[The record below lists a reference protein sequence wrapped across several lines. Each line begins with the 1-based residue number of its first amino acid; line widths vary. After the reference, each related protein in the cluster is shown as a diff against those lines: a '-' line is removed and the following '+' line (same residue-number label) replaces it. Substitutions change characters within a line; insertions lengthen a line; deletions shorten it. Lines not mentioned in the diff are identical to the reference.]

1 MKIIVNDDINMIIFL
16 NKIYLNQIDFEDK
29 EKLEIYFR
37 KLLKTLKEFYKIN
50 INGYYEINVYVDNN
64 YGVILE
70 LKKEEI
76 EYFSYYEDEVDM
88 QLIVHNTVFLYEIED
103 YFWIEKELK
112 NKILLYKYNKKIY
125 MVINHNIDDI
135 LLGKI
140 IENSNLKYKDN
151 QKIIKEKNLIT
162 IYLWYNKA
170 GLEVV

>member
-88 QLIVHNTVFLYEIED
+88 QLIVYNTVFLYEIED
-103 YFWIEKELK
+103 YFWMEKELK

-162 IYLWYNKA
+162 I
-170 GLEVV
+170 

>member
-125 MVINHNIDDI
+125 MVINHNVDDI

-162 IYLWYNKA
+162 IWYNKA

>member
-140 IENSNLKYKDN
+140 IENGNLKYKDN

-162 IYLWYNKA
+162 I
-170 GLEVV
+170 

>member
-1 MKIIVNDDINMIIFL
+1 MIL

-29 EKLEIYFR
+29 EKLEIYFH

-125 MVINHNIDDI
+125 MVINHNVDDI

-162 IYLWYNKA
+162 I
-170 GLEVV
+170 

>member
-1 MKIIVNDDINMIIFL
+1 M
-16 NKIYLNQIDFEDK
+16 
-29 EKLEIYFR
+29 
-37 KLLKTLKEFYKIN
+37 KTLKEFYKIN

-162 IYLWYNKA
+162 I
-170 GLEVV
+170 

>member
-29 EKLEIYFR
+29 EKLEIYFH

-64 YGVILE
+64 YGVFLE

-125 MVINHNIDDI
+125 MVINHNVDDI

-162 IYLWYNKA
+162 I
-170 GLEVV
+170 

>member
-1 MKIIVNDDINMIIFL
+1 
-16 NKIYLNQIDFEDK
+16 
-29 EKLEIYFR
+29 
-37 KLLKTLKEFYKIN
+37 
-50 INGYYEINVYVDNN
+50 
-64 YGVILE
+64 
-70 LKKEEI
+70 
-76 EYFSYYEDEVDM
+76 M

-162 IYLWYNKA
+162 I
-170 GLEVV
+170 

>member
-76 EYFSYYEDEVDM
+76 

-162 IYLWYNKA
+162 I
-170 GLEVV
+170 

>member
-76 EYFSYYEDEVDM
+76 EYFNYYEDEVDM

-125 MVINHNIDDI
+125 MVINHNINDI

-162 IYLWYNKA
+162 I
-170 GLEVV
+170 

>member
-112 NKILLYKYNKKIY
+112 N
-125 MVINHNIDDI
+125 
-135 LLGKI
+135 I
-140 IENSNLKYKDN
+140 I
-151 QKIIKEKNLIT
+151 
-162 IYLWYNKA
+162 
-170 GLEVV
+170 

>member
-1 MKIIVNDDINMIIFL
+1 MKKGFTLVELIVTLSLILLISSFSFMSLNSFL
-16 NKIYLNQIDFEDK
+16 ETKNKIKTK
-29 EKLEIYFR
+29 E
-37 KLLKTLKEFYKIN
+37 
-50 INGYYEINVYVDNN
+50 
-64 YGVILE
+64 
-70 LKKEEI
+70 
-76 EYFSYYEDEVDM
+76 
-88 QLIVHNTVFLYEIED
+88 FLYEIED

-162 IYLWYNKA
+162 I
-170 GLEVV
+170 